1 MTPLCKSRTF
11 LTYAPPLE
19 WNTEFRAHFI
29 LSSFNSL
36 HLEMRVDSPVLCGKQ
51 SRRSCRYSRGG
62 QSHIETRQETSWVVP
77 QSQRHRFPHPLKIRP
92 DSNGTSSTELQHQG
106 ALTPWLHPP
115 EKATGSK
122 CNSTRGLTSHSQLER
137 EPEFHDSTQDKSCLP
152 CSNSTETLR
161 SMLEME
167 RNPEVHASTRDE
179 ALFICA
185 AMQEES

>member
-1 MTPLCKSRTF
+1 M
-11 LTYAPPLE
+11 
-19 WNTEFRAHFI
+19 
-29 LSSFNSL
+29 
-36 HLEMRVDSPVLCGKQ
+36 
-51 SRRSCRYSRGG
+51 
-62 QSHIETRQETSWVVP
+62 P

-137 EPEFHDSTQDKSCLP
+137 EPEFHASTQDKACLP
-152 CSNSTETLR
+152 YLNSTETLR
-161 SMLEME
+161 SMSEME
-167 RNPEVHASTRDE
+167 RNPEVRASTRDE

-185 AMQEES
+185 AMQEESRGAPRKLKVDLTSLRNHERVPHVPIQLESNCELPTTTPQKPWNSPLHAR